1 MAMWQVAVGYVLEV
15 SLAFLF
21 ALLAYTFHRTTPG
34 PSRTAT
40 RWWKAVGRSFAAFF
54 ECAIYFSLA
63 IQLASVVFLAKRD
76 FGMAPEGF
84 GANETQIS
92 LVTSVLCML
101 PLLYPIGLLPMDRED
116 DDANKRRNL
125 HLFLFNLATLLF
137 FYPFLSQ
144 GIHTWAPTRIGK
156 GNDEGRD
163 TIDETEW
170 ENLNDV
176 CWGGVQQLSESGRWA
191 LAVIMMISSLV
202 VYLFAFWVCF
212 RRVFPGEN
220 REQVSYMH
228 GETGK
233 LFSRGPTDRM
243 QRALHS
249 DVARGIVLVFP
260 TALAACLLYFL
271 FELRSIQEELTIS
284 LRGEYTGNDWG
295 FGQLISVTIF
305 APVLVEF
312 IYSLMYL

>member
-1 MAMWQVAVGYVLEV
+1 MD
-15 SLAFLF
+15 
-21 ALLAYTFHRTTPG
+21 
-34 PSRTAT
+34 
-40 RWWKAVGRSFAAFF
+40 RSFAAFF

-76 FGMAPEGF
+76 FGVAPEGF

-92 LVTSVLCML
+92 LTTSVLCML
-101 PLLYPIGLLPMDRED
+101 PLLYPIGLLPISRED
-116 DDANKRRNL
+116 DDASKRRKL
-125 HLFLFNLATLLF
+125 HLFLFNVATLLF

-163 TIDETEW
+163 TIDEREW
-170 ENLNDV
+170 ENLNNACLGDV
-176 CWGGVQQLSESGRWA
+176 RQLSESGRWT

-202 VYLFAFWVCF
+202 VYLFTFWVLF
-212 RRVFPGEN
+212 QRLFQGGK
-220 REQVSYMH
+220 REHVSYIH
-228 GETGK
+228 GGK
-233 LFSRGPTDRM
+233 GRLFSRGPTGRI

-249 DVARGIVLVFP
+249 GVVRGIVLVFP
-260 TALAACLLYFL
+260 TALAVSLLYFL

-284 LRGEYTGNDWG
+284 LGGVYTGNDWG
-295 FGQLISVTIF
+295 FGQVISVAIF

-312 IYSLMYL
+312 IYSLMYS